1 MEILLCQ
8 TIAEEM
14 EQKIKKGEW
23 KKDDKLPSERI
34 LSETYNVSRTVIREA
49 LKILNEKSLVVNQP
63 GRGNYVTTPGTD
75 TIISQ
80 FESMISYNNIPLSDV
95 VEAREE
101 LEIVIAQK
109 AIQNVC
115 REQTRKLELL
125 YQMMEN
131 SLDDS
136 LSFNDCDYKFH
147 LQLAK
152 CSGNQALEMIFSS
165 LYFITGKNTYLSI
178 TSTRE
183 IREHAQKEHMEI
195 LNALKTRSPRN
206 MSQAI
211 RRHMKCIH
219 EHLISS

>member
-115 REQTRKLELL
+115 REQTKKLELF

-131 SLDDS
+131 SLDNP

-152 CSGNQALEMIFSS
+152 CSGNQALEMVFSS

-183 IREHAQKEHMEI
+183 IREHAQKEHLEI